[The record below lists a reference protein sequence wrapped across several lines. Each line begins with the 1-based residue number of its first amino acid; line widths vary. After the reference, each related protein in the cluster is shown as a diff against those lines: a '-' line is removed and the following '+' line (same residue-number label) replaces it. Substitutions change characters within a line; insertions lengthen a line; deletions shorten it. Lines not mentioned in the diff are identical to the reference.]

1 MTAFASIPESVQ
13 RFILTRFPSVPHL
26 EAALLFHD
34 EPSALRTIPDVAR
47 ALYLT
52 EGKALSVV
60 QGLESSGLLA
70 RDGEQ
75 YRYAPAAGLAEVVDQ
90 VAQQYRFNLI
100 GVTQLIHDSGR
111 RSAQN
116 FADAFKLRKDP

>member
-1 MTAFASIPESVQ
+1 VTASASIPEPVQ

-34 EPSALRTIPDVAR
+34 QPSTHRTIQDVAR
-47 ALYLT
+47 ALYLP

-60 QGLESSGLLA
+60 QGLEGSGLLA
-70 RDGEQ
+70 RDGSH
-75 YRYAPAAGLAEVVDQ
+75 YRYAPSPGLVEIVDQ

-116 FADAFKLRKDP
+116 FADAFKLRKD